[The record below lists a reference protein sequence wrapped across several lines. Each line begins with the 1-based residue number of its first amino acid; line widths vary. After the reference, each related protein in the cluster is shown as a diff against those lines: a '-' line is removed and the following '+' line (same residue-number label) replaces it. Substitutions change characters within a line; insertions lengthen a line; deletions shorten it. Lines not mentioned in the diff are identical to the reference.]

1 MFNRSSVGDNKMTL
15 IQTMMTAMTRIV
27 ATVEDVS
34 EEDDENHI
42 ILML

>member
-1 MFNRSSVGDNKMTL
+1 MRL
-15 IQTMMTAMTRIV
+15 IQTMMAMTRIV

>member
-1 MFNRSSVGDNKMTL
+1 MRL
-15 IQTMMTAMTRIV
+15 IQTMMTSITRIV

>member
-1 MFNRSSVGDNKMTL
+1 MSNRSSVGDNKMRL
-15 IQTMMTAMTRIV
+15 IQTMMTSITRIV

>member
-1 MFNRSSVGDNKMTL
+1 MRL
-15 IQTMMTAMTRIV
+15 IQTMMAMTRIA

>member
-1 MFNRSSVGDNKMTL
+1 MRL
-15 IQTMMTAMTRIV
+15 IQTIMTAMIRIV

>member
-1 MFNRSSVGDNKMTL
+1 MRL
-15 IQTMMTAMTRIV
+15 IQTMMTAMIRIV

-34 EEDDENHI
+34 EEDDEHQI

>member
-1 MFNRSSVGDNKMTL
+1 MRL

-27 ATVEDVS
+27 AAVEDVS

>member
-1 MFNRSSVGDNKMTL
+1 MRL
-15 IQTMMTAMTRIV
+15 IQTMMTAMIRIV

-34 EEDDENHI
+34 EEDDEHHI

>member
-1 MFNRSSVGDNKMTL
+1 MRL
-15 IQTMMTAMTRIV
+15 IQTDGDDTDSRMTAMTRIV
-27 ATVEDVS
+27 ATVENVS